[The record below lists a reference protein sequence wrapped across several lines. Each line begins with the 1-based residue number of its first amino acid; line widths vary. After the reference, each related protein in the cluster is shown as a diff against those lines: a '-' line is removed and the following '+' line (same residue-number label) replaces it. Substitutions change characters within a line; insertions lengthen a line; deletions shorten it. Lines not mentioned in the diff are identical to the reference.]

1 MLKQQGLI
9 RLLSRYWQLILLL
22 LLLVLI
28 SNGLSLWLPKLIG
41 DSIDS
46 FAGNV
51 VHLRA
56 IVTQFSGVALAILLL
71 GFVQHFV
78 QVYAAERV
86 ARDLRATLADRLS
99 GQDYCYVD
107 EMGTAGLLTNFTA
120 DVEAVKLFAGQ
131 FMTAAAASVITSV
144 GAAAMLFIMHWQ
156 LAIWVIGVIPLA
168 AFALLLVQSRTKA
181 MYAQSRPLLD
191 HLNKIIEE
199 TILGAMLIRIVNGQA
214 QEQAK
219 FRDASLGAK
228 KFGFAIL
235 RPYTWVIPLIPFTA
249 NAAALIVLALG
260 GHYVITGAMSLG
272 ELMAFNG
279 YISMVLFPVIMLC
292 TMSNGIAEATIAYQR
307 IQAVGASDTA
317 EAGGPVLDFQ
327 SEIVLAGVSKNY
339 GQTLVLKDVSFTLRP
354 GDRVAV
360 VGPTAAGKTQLL
372 YLLAGLTRPGSGSVK
387 FDGYDAKQSRLRNGL
402 IGFVF
407 QDSILFNMSIRAN
420 ISFSEAVSEAA
431 LEKAI
436 ETAALKEFIAALPD
450 GLDTVVAERGASL
463 SGGQKQRLMLAR
475 ALAANPKLLLLDDFT
490 ARVDTRTGQQILGNL
505 KKNYPALT
513 LVVVSQKIDLAEA
526 YDQVLLLMQ
535 GEMVAA
541 GKHEDLLLTSPD
553 YLQMLNSQQSTQN
566 YEVPT

>member
-1 MLKQQGLI
+1 MLKSQGLI

-41 DSIDS
+41 DGIDS

-56 IVTQFSGVALAILLL
+56 IVTRFSGVVLAILLL
-71 GFVQHFV
+71 GFVQHVV

-86 ARDLRATLADRLS
+86 ALDLRATLADRIS

-120 DVEAVKLFAGQ
+120 DVEAVKRFAGQ
-131 FMTAAAASVITSV
+131 FMTTAAASVITSV
-144 GAAAMLFIMHWQ
+144 GAAVMLLTMHWQ
-156 LAIWVIGVIPLA
+156 LAVWVIGVIPLA
-168 AFALLLVQSRTKA
+168 AFALLRVQSRAKA

-191 HLNKIIEE
+191 HLNKIVEE
-199 TILGAMLIRIVNGQA
+199 TVLGAMLIRIVNGQA

-219 FRDASLGAK
+219 FRDASLRAK
-228 KFGFAIL
+228 TFGFAIL

-272 ELMAFNG
+272 ELMSFNG

-339 GQTLVLKDVSFTLRP
+339 GQTPVLKDVSFTLRP
-354 GDRVAV
+354 GDRVGV
-360 VGPTAAGKTQLL
+360 IGPTAAGKTQLL

-436 ETAALKEFIAALPD
+436 ETAALREFIAALPD

-475 ALAANPKLLLLDDFT
+475 ALATNPKLLLLDDFT
-490 ARVDTRTGQQILGNL
+490 ARVDARTGQQILGNL

-513 LVVVSQKIDLAEA
+513 VVVVSQKIDLVEA
-526 YDQVLLLMQ
+526 YDQVLLLVQ

-553 YLQMLNSQQSTQN
+553 YLQILKSQQSTRN